1 MPGWASRTARQTDT
15 TRSRANTIFLN
26 PKARSSVIVGME
38 GIYPLRAGALALAV
52 SSATIVLLVSGC
64 AERRVVYVPVYQA
77 PAVAVQPI
85 AAPPTTTPPPA
96 GPTAPPPTV
105 VVTQPPPA
113 PQVEVIPVS
122 PGPQFYWVPG
132 YWSWNG
138 GWVWVT
144 GVWAPRPRPYA
155 VWVQGHWA
163 HRGHGYIWIGG
174 GWR

>member
-1 MPGWASRTARQTDT
+1 
-15 TRSRANTIFLN
+15 
-26 PKARSSVIVGME
+26 ME
-38 GIYPLRAGALALAV
+38 GTHSPRAGALALAV
-52 SSATIVLLVSGC
+52 SSATIALLVSGC

-77 PAVAVQPI
+77 PAVAGQP
-85 AAPPTTTPPPA
+85 ATPPSTA
-96 GPTAPPPTV
+96 PTAPPPTV
-105 VVTQPPPA
+105 VVAQPPPA

-138 GWVWVT
+138 GWVWMT
-144 GVWAPRPRPYA
+144 GGWAPRPRPHA
-155 VWVQGHWA
+155 VWVGGHWA

>member
-1 MPGWASRTARQTDT
+1 
-15 TRSRANTIFLN
+15 
-26 PKARSSVIVGME
+26 ME

-96 GPTAPPPTV
+96 VPTAPPPTV